1 MAHGCVIVGAGQAGF
16 ETAAAL
22 RAEKYQDPI
31 TLIGDELHLPYQRPP
46 LSKGFILDKQGM
58 DEIELRPSPFFRDHG
73 IELVTGDRVT
83 ALDRGAR
90 LVQLASGA
98 NRSYDALVLACGA
111 RNRLL
116 PVPGAERDGVLYLRT
131 LDESRMVKQRLQDAN
146 TIVVVGG
153 GFIGLEIA
161 ASARS
166 LGKAV
171 TVLEAQPR
179 LMPRVVAPL
188 VSAFY
193 DALHTARG
201 VTVVCEACV
210 TGIAGNER
218 GHVVSVTLANGA
230 SYPADL
236 VIVGIGVVPNSELA
250 RDAGL
255 ETANG
260 VVVDEYL
267 QTSDPAI
274 YAIGDCAA
282 HPNQFAGDPGAAGSA
297 GNRVRLESVQN
308 AADQARTVA
317 AAIAGRRAPYSAVP
331 WFWTDQFD
339 IRLQMAGLSHGY
351 DEAVTRGDPDAQKFS
366 VYYFKQSRL
375 IAVDSINRPADH
387 ILARRLLASRANVT
401 PQQAADESVNLKD
414 VGRPA

>member
-22 RAEKYQDPI
+22 RAEKYQGPI
-31 TLIGDELHLPYQRPP
+31 TLIGDEPHLPYQRPP
-46 LSKGFILDKQGM
+46 LSKGFILDKQGL
-58 DEIELRPSPFFRDHG
+58 DEIELRPSQFFRDHR
-73 IELVTGDRVT
+73 IDLVTGDRVT
-83 ALDRGAR
+83 ALDRAEHR
-90 LVQLASGA
+90 VRLASGA
-98 NRSYDALVLACGA
+98 MQSYDTLVLACGA

-131 LDESRMVKQRLQDAN
+131 LDESRTVKQRLQDAN
-146 TIVVVGG
+146 AIVVVGG

-193 DALHTARG
+193 DTLHKARG
-201 VTVVCEACV
+201 VTIVCEACV
-210 TGIAGNER
+210 TEIAGSTDR
-218 GHVVSVTLANGA
+218 GGRAASVTLANG
-230 SYPADL
+230 SSHPADL

-250 RDAGL
+250 REAGL

-274 YAIGDCAA
+274 YAVGDCAA
-282 HPNQFAGDPGAAGSA
+282 HPNQFAGDSGSTGG

-308 AADQARTVA
+308 ATDQARTVA
-317 AAIAGRRAPYSAVP
+317 VSIAGKRTTYTAVP

-339 IRLQMAGLSHGY
+339 IRLQMAGLSQGY
-351 DEAVTRGDPDAQKFS
+351 DEAVTRGNPETQKFS
-366 VYYFKQSRL
+366 VFYFKQSRL
-375 IAVDSINRPADH
+375 IAVDSVNRPADH
-387 ILARRLLASRANVT
+387 VLARRLLASRTAVT
-401 PQQAADESVNLKD
+401 PQQAADESVNLKTL
-414 VGRPA
+414 G

>member
-1 MAHGCVIVGAGQAGF
+1 MADGCVIVGAGQAGF

-22 RAEKYQDPI
+22 RAEGYQESI
-31 TLIGDELHLPYQRPP
+31 ALIGDEPHLPYQRPP

-58 DEIELRPSPFFRDHG
+58 DEIELRPSQFFSDHR
-73 IELVTGDRVT
+73 IDVLTGDRVT
-83 ALDRGAR
+83 AIDRAR
-90 LVQLASGA
+90 KRVSLASGA
-98 NRSYDALVLACGA
+98 SRSYDALVLACGA
-111 RNRLL
+111 RNRQL
-116 PVPGAERDGVLYLRT
+116 PVPGADLDGVLYLRT
-131 LDESRMVKQRLQDAN
+131 LDESRTVKERLHDAN
-146 TIVVVGG
+146 DIVVVGG

-166 LGKAV
+166 LGKSV

-193 DALHTARG
+193 DALHSGRG
-201 VTVVCEACV
+201 VAVVCNASVCE
-210 TGIAGNER
+210 IAGDIAHSR
-218 GHVVSVTLANGA
+218 HARSVRLDNGQ

-236 VIVGIGVVPNSELA
+236 VVVGIGVVPNAELA

-255 ETANG
+255 DTGNG
-260 VVVDEYL
+260 IVVDEFL

-274 YAIGDCAA
+274 YAIGDCAE
-282 HPNQFAGDPGAAGSA
+282 HPNPYAGC
-297 GNRVRLESVQN
+297 RVRLESVQN
-308 AADQARTVA
+308 AADQARAVA
-317 AAIAGRRAPYSAVP
+317 AAIVGRRVPYAAVP

-351 DEAVTRGDPDAQKFS
+351 DEAVTRGNPDAQKFS

-375 IAVDSINRPADH
+375 IAVDSINRPGDH
-387 ILARRLLASRANVT
+387 IVARRLLASHAPVT
-401 PQQAADESVNLKD
+401 PEQAADEKVNLKD
-414 VGRPA
+414 LRI

>member
-1 MAHGCVIVGAGQAGF
+1 MADGCVIVGAGQAGF

-22 RAEKYQDPI
+22 RAEGYQESI
-31 TLIGDELHLPYQRPP
+31 ALIGDEPHLPYQRPP

-58 DEIELRPSPFFRDHG
+58 DEIELRPSQFFSDHR
-73 IELVTGDRVT
+73 IDVLTGDRVT
-83 ALDRGAR
+83 AIDRAR
-90 LVQLASGA
+90 KRVSLASGA
-98 NRSYDALVLACGA
+98 SRSYDALGLACGA
-111 RNRLL
+111 RNRQL
-116 PVPGAERDGVLYLRT
+116 PVPGADLDGVLYLRT
-131 LDESRMVKQRLQDAN
+131 LDESRTVKERLHDAN
-146 TIVVVGG
+146 DIVVVGG

-166 LGKAV
+166 LGKSV

-193 DALHTARG
+193 DALHSGRG
-201 VTVVCEACV
+201 VTVVCNASVCE
-210 TGIAGNER
+210 IAGDIAHSR
-218 GHVVSVTLANGA
+218 HARSVRLDNGQ

-236 VIVGIGVVPNSELA
+236 VVVGIGVVPNAELA

-255 ETANG
+255 DTGNG
-260 VVVDEYL
+260 IVVDEFL

-274 YAIGDCAA
+274 YAIGDCAE
-282 HPNQFAGDPGAAGSA
+282 HPNPYAGC
-297 GNRVRLESVQN
+297 RVRLESVQN
-308 AADQARTVA
+308 AADQARAVA
-317 AAIAGRRAPYSAVP
+317 AAIVGRRVPYAAVP

-351 DEAVTRGDPDAQKFS
+351 DEAVTRGNPDAQKFS

-375 IAVDSINRPADH
+375 IAVDSINRPGDH
-387 ILARRLLASRANVT
+387 IVARRLLASHAPVT
-401 PQQAADESVNLKD
+401 PEQAADEKVNLKD
-414 VGRPA
+414 LRI

>member
-31 TLIGDELHLPYQRPP
+31 TLIGDEVHLPYQRPP

-58 DEIELRPSPFFRDHG
+58 DEIELRPSQFFRDHG

-83 ALDRGAR
+83 ALDR
-90 LVQLASGA
+90 SGKRVA
-98 NRSYDALVLACGA
+98 LKSGGSRPYDALVLACGA

-116 PVPGAERDGVLYLRT
+116 PVPGADREGVLYLRT
-131 LDESRMVKQRLQDAN
+131 LDESRTVKQRLQDAN

-166 LGKAV
+166 LGKSV

-188 VSAFY
+188 VSTFY
-193 DALHTARG
+193 DTLHKARG

-210 TGIAGNER
+210 TEIAGGQGSE
-218 GHVVSVTLANGA
+218 HAASVTLATGS
-230 SYPADL
+230 SYHADL

-250 RDAGL
+250 HEAGL
-255 ETANG
+255 DTANG
-260 VVVDEYL
+260 IVVDEYL
-267 QTSDPAI
+267 QTGDPAI
-274 YAIGDCAA
+274 YAIGDCAE
-282 HPNQFAGDPGAAGSA
+282 HPNRFAGDPGGA

-317 AAIAGRRAPYSAVP
+317 ASIAGRRAPYTAVP

-339 IRLQMAGLSHGY
+339 VRLQMAGLSHGY
-351 DEAVTRGDPDAQKFS
+351 DEAVTRGNPEAQKFS
-366 VYYFKQSRL
+366 VFYFKGSRL

-387 ILARRLLASRANVT
+387 IVARRLLHSQATVT

-414 VGRPA
+414 IGRHA

>member
-22 RAEKYQDPI
+22 RAEKYQHPI
-31 TLIGDELHLPYQRPP
+31 TLIGDEPHLPYQRPP

-58 DEIELRPSPFFRDHG
+58 DEIELRPSQFFRDRG
-73 IELVTGDRVT
+73 IDLVSGDRAT
-83 ALDRGAR
+83 AIDRAGKR
-90 LVQLASGA
+90 VELQSGA
-98 NRSYDALVLACGA
+98 SRPYDALVLACGA

-116 PVPGAERDGVLYLRT
+116 PVPGADRDCVLYLRT
-131 LDESRMVKQRLQDAN
+131 LDESRTVKQRLQEAN

-166 LGKAV
+166 LGKSV

-193 DALHTARG
+193 DTLHQTRG
-201 VTVVCEACV
+201 VAVVCEACV
-210 TGIAGNER
+210 TEIAGS
-218 GHVVSVTLANGA
+218 GGGCVASVALANGA
-230 SYPADL
+230 AYPADL

-250 RDAGL
+250 HEAGL
-255 ETANG
+255 DTANG
-260 VVVDEYL
+260 IVVDEYL

-274 YAIGDCAA
+274 YAIGDCAE
-282 HPNQFAGDPGAAGSA
+282 HPNRFAADAGGRGA
-297 GNRVRLESVQN
+297 RVRLESVQN

-317 AAIAGRRAPYSAVP
+317 AAIAGRRAPYTAVP

-339 IRLQMAGLSHGY
+339 VRLQMAGLSHGY
-351 DEAVTRGDPDAQKFS
+351 DAAVTRGTPETQKFS
-366 VYYFKQSRL
+366 VFYFRESRL

-387 ILARRLLASRANVT
+387 IVARRLLASRAPVT
-401 PQQAADESVNLKD
+401 PQQAADETVSLKTL
-414 VGRPA
+414 G

>member
-1 MAHGCVIVGAGQAGF
+1 MAGGCVIVGAGQAGF
-16 ETAAAL
+16 EAAAAL
-22 RAEKYQDPI
+22 RAETYPGSI
-31 TLIGDELHLPYQRPP
+31 ALIGEEPHLPYQRPP
-46 LSKGFILDKQGM
+46 LSKGYILDKQGM
-58 DEIELRPSPFFRDHG
+58 DEIELRPAQFFRDHG
-73 IELVTGDRVT
+73 IELMTGDRVI
-83 ALDRGAR
+83 AIDRAGKRVA
-90 LVQLASGA
+90 LASGA
-98 NRSYDALVLACGA
+98 SRDYDALVLACGA

-116 PVPGAERDGVLYLRT
+116 PVPGADRDGVLYLRT
-131 LDESRMVKQRLQDAN
+131 LDESRTVKQRLQDASS
-146 TIVVVGG
+146 IVVVGG

-166 LGKAV
+166 LGKTV

-193 DALHTARG
+193 DTLHHDRG
-201 VTVVCEACV
+201 VAVVCEACV
-210 TGIAGNER
+210 TGIAGSGER
-218 GHVVSVTLANGA
+218 GGRVASVTLSNGS

-236 VIVGIGVVPNSELA
+236 VVVGIGVVPNSELA

-260 VVVDEYL
+260 IVVDQYL

-274 YAIGDCAA
+274 YGIGDCAA
-282 HPNQFAGDPGAAGSA
+282 HPNAFAGG
-297 GNRVRLESVQN
+297 RVRLESVQN

-317 AAIAGRRAPYSAVP
+317 AAVAGKRAPYAAVP

-339 IRLQMAGLSHGY
+339 VRLQMAGLSGGY
-351 DEAVTRGDPDAQKFS
+351 DEAVTRGSPDSQKFS

-387 ILARRLLASRANVT
+387 ILARRLLASHAPVT
-401 PQQAADESVNLKD
+401 PQQAGDESVNLKD
-414 VGRPA
+414 IGRHA

>member
-1 MAHGCVIVGAGQAGF
+1 MADGCVIVGAGQAGF

-22 RAEKYQDPI
+22 RAEKYQGPI
-31 TLIGDELHLPYQRPP
+31 ALIGEEPHLPYQRPP

-58 DEIELRPSPFFRDHG
+58 DEIELRPSQFFRDHG

-83 ALDRGAR
+83 AIDRAAR
-90 LVQLASGA
+90 RVQLASGG
-98 NRSYDALVLACGA
+98 NRSYEALVLACGA

-116 PVPGAERDGVLYLRT
+116 PVPGADRDGVLYLRT
-131 LDESRMVKQRLQDAN
+131 LDESRTVKQRLQDAN
-146 TIVVVGG
+146 HIVVVGG

-166 LGKAV
+166 LGKSV

-193 DALHTARG
+193 DTLHSDRG
-201 VTVVCEACV
+201 ATVVCEACV
-210 TGIAGNER
+210 TEITGDER
-218 GHVVSVTLANGA
+218 GGHARSVVLANGS

-236 VIVGIGVVPNSELA
+236 VVVGIGVVPNAELA
-250 RDAGL
+250 HDAGL

-260 VVVDEYL
+260 IVVDEYL
-267 QTSDPAI
+267 QTTRDAAI

-282 HPNQFAGDPGAAGSA
+282 HPNMFAGDPGSPESA
-297 GNRVRLESVQN
+297 STRVRLESVQN

-317 AAIAGRRAPYSAVP
+317 ASIAGKRASYTAVP

-351 DEAVTRGDPDAQKFS
+351 DEAVTRGNPEAQKFS

-387 ILARRLLASRANVT
+387 IVARRLLASRAPVT
-401 PQQAADESVNLKD
+401 PQQAADETVSLKTL
-414 VGRPA
+414 G

>member
-22 RAEKYQDPI
+22 RAEKYPDPI
-31 TLIGDELHLPYQRPP
+31 VLVGDEPHLPYQRPP
-46 LSKGFILDKQGM
+46 LSKGFIVDKQGM
-58 DEIELRPSPFFRDHG
+58 DEIELRPSRFFSDHG

-83 ALDRGAR
+83 AIDRAGKRVALHSAGSR
-90 LVQLASGA
+90 P
-98 NRSYDALVLACGA
+98 YDALVLACGA

-116 PVPGAERDGVLYLRT
+116 AVPGADGESVLYLRT
-131 LDESRMVKQRLQDAN
+131 LGESRTVKQRLQDAN
-146 TIVVVGG
+146 TVVVVGG

-166 LGKAV
+166 LGKSV

-188 VSAFY
+188 VSVFY
-193 DALHTARG
+193 DTLHKARG
-201 VTVVCEACV
+201 VEVVCEACV
-210 TGIAGNER
+210 TEITGSGQGGSRAA
-218 GHVVSVTLANGA
+218 SVTLSNGS

-250 RDAGL
+250 REAGL
-255 ETANG
+255 DTANG
-260 VVVDEYL
+260 IVVDEFL

-282 HPNQFAGDPGAAGSA
+282 HPNQFAGDPGRPG
-297 GNRVRLESVQN
+297 RVRLESVQN

-317 AAIAGRRAPYSAVP
+317 AALAGRRAPYAAVP

-339 IRLQMAGLSHGY
+339 VRLQMAGLSHGY
-351 DEAVTRGDPDAQKFS
+351 DEAVTRGSPETQKFS
-366 VYYFKQSRL
+366 VFYFRESRL

-387 ILARRLLASRANVT
+387 ILARRLLASRAAVT
-401 PQQAADESVNLKD
+401 PQQAADESINLKTL
-414 VGRPA
+414 G